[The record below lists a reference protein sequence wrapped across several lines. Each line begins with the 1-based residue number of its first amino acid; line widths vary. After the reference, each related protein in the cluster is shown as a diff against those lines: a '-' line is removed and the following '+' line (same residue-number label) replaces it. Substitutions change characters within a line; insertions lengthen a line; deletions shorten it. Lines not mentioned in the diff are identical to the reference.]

1 MYIKINPFWLIEKST
16 IDYDLFYKINQ
27 KFIKVNH
34 QGTIED
40 WTKKIINQKHD
51 LYIESPAWPI
61 FFSSVCDSNSYNFK
75 EICYKYELF
84 INNLI
89 VSPNPNNLNYL
100 KNLASDIA
108 QNKFLTK
115 QILLDIDTNL
125 IHKILKRT
133 YLISEFK
140 HHWPWIGGLI
150 PHHEPELCSLLCD
163 ISLIQNP
170 GFESHHHLHSARK
183 IKGLVN
189 EDVYLGILH
198 HRERPDGFGP
208 FGLDE
213 ERTHIYGQII
223 YFCDN
228 FLNNLDQKDH
238 LEKWV
243 FNNSHSLL
251 NKPLISAYDQLI

>member
-1 MYIKINPFWLIEKST
+1 MYLKINPFWLIEKST
-16 IDYDLFYKINQ
+16 IEYDLFYKINQ

-34 QGTIED
+34 KGLIED
-40 WTKKIINQKHD
+40 WTKKIIAQKHT
-51 LYIESPAWPI
+51 LYIESPSWPV
-61 FFSSVCDSNSYNFK
+61 FFESVALHESSNFN
-75 EICYKYELF
+75 ELCLKYELF

-89 VSPNPNNLNYL
+89 VNPNLNNLNHL
-100 KNLASDIA
+100 KDLASEISA
-108 QNKFLTK
+108 NKFLTK
-115 QILLDIDTNL
+115 KILLDIDANL
-125 IHKILKRT
+125 ISNILKRT

-140 HHWPWIGGLI
+140 HHWSWLGGLV
-150 PHHEPELCSLLCD
+150 PKVEPELCSLLCD

-170 GFESHHHLHSARK
+170 GFDSHHHLHSARK

-189 EDVYLGILH
+189 EDIYLGILH
-198 HRERPDGFGP
+198 HRETADGLGP

-213 ERTHIYGQII
+213 QRTHIYGQII

-251 NKPLISAYDQLI
+251 NKPLVTAYDQLI

>member
-16 IDYDLFYKINQ
+16 IEYDLFYKINQ

-34 QGTIED
+34 IGAIED
-40 WTKKIINQKHD
+40 WTKKIINQKHE

-61 FFSSVCDSNSYNFK
+61 FFSSVCDVNSDNFQ
-75 EICYKYELF
+75 ELCYKYELF

-89 VSPNPNNLNYL
+89 MNPNSNNLNYL
-100 KNLASDIA
+100 QDLASDIVR
-108 QNKFLTK
+108 NKFLTK
-115 QILLDIDTNL
+115 KILLDIDTNL
-125 IHKILKRT
+125 IHNILKRT

-198 HRERPDGFGP
+198 HRERPDGLGP

-243 FNNSHSLL
+243 FNNSNSLL
-251 NKPLISAYDQLI
+251 NKPLISAYEQLI